1 LASIRIKRL
10 EKELFKII
18 SRTVSFKLRDK
29 RLSCV
34 TITSVRLTNDMS
46 LAKVYF
52 TQYDKLAD
60 AVVQDTLQRSSGAI
74 KKEIAALKLM
84 RTIPNI
90 RFQYDK
96 LEDNA
101 RSLEDIFAQIRN
113 ESPKVVEEVVSEEEE
128 DDSIDEVTSED
139 EEKDSIDDAT
149 DSETKE
155 D

>member
-1 LASIRIKRL
+1 MASIRIKRL

-18 SRTVSFKLRDK
+18 SSTVSFKLRDK

-60 AVVQDTLQRSSGAI
+60 AVVQETLQRSSGAI
-74 KKEIAALKLM
+74 KKEIAAAKLM

-90 RFQYDK
+90 RFLYDE
-96 LEDNA
+96 LEENA

-113 ESPKVVEEVVSEEEE
+113 ESPKVEDVDTDEVDSEDID
-128 DDSIDEVTSED
+128 DDSA
-139 EEKDSIDDAT
+139 EEST

>member
-18 SRTVSFKLRDK
+18 SSTVSFKLRDK

-60 AVVQDTLQRSSGAI
+60 AVVQETLQRSSGAI
-74 KKEIAALKLM
+74 KKEIAAAKLM

-90 RFQYDK
+90 RFLYDE
-96 LEDNA
+96 LEENA

-113 ESPKVVEEVVSEEEE
+113 ESPKVEDVDTDEVDSEDID
-128 DDSIDEVTSED
+128 DDSA
-139 EEKDSIDDAT
+139 EEST

>member
-1 LASIRIKRL
+1 
-10 EKELFKII
+10 
-18 SRTVSFKLRDK
+18 
-29 RLSCV
+29 
-34 TITSVRLTNDMS
+34 MS

-60 AVVQDTLQRSSGAI
+60 AVVQETLQRSSGAI

-90 RFQYDK
+90 RFEYDK

-113 ESPKVVEEVVSEEEE
+113 ESPKVVDEPTSEEEDDLDEEE
-128 DDSIDEVTSED
+128 DDSIDVV
-139 EEKDSIDDAT
+139 T